1 MLALWV
7 RMPIFIEKKG
17 NLMPAGNHR
26 KAVSTLIAT
35 VLLVAFVMAVAVI
48 ITNSFT
54 NVIKTQTGAA
64 EAESKA
70 CAGAA
75 IVIADSSATA
85 SSFQMVVQNMGP
97 SALTNFTI
105 TAKKADG
112 TFYTNASVA
121 STLSIGKSASSII
134 TLADI
139 NSTSG
144 CPLSLLRVSAGNC
157 PVSNEKDNSTQS
169 IC

>member
-1 MLALWV
+1 MASSQ
-7 RMPIFIEKKG
+7 
-17 NLMPAGNHR
+17 
-26 KAVSTLIAT
+26 KAVSSLIAA
-35 VLLVAFVMAVAVI
+35 VLLVAFVIAVAI
-48 ITNSFT
+48 IVTNSFT
-54 NVIKTQTGAA
+54 NVIKLQTGTV
-64 EAESKA
+64 ETVNKA
-70 CAGAA
+70 CVGAA
-75 IVIADSSATA
+75 IVIVDSSVTA

-97 SALTNFTI
+97 GALSNFTI

-112 TFYTNASVA
+112 AFYTNASAA
-121 STLSIGKSASSII
+121 STLSIGKGASAII

-157 PVSNEKDNSTQS
+157 PVSNEMDNSTQS